1 MSNLE
6 RRALR
11 GRASAQ
17 SDCDRVAHRVAQAR
31 HMLALLTGVSRPAN
45 ALDPLEL
52 ALGVDV
58 IVLPEDA
65 LDTYF
70 PDRNPVKAV

>member
-1 MSNLE
+1 
-6 RRALR
+6 
-11 GRASAQ
+11 
-17 SDCDRVAHRVAQAR
+17 
-31 HMLALLTGVSRPAN
+31 MLALLTGVSRPAN

-70 PDRNPVKAV
+70 PDRDAVKAV